1 MNLRTPASLSLLLS
15 TAVGLGLASPSLVR
29 AQGVPQVLID
39 QVHGQRS
46 LLRQGSRGP
55 AVEALQRTLS
65 NLGFTLRADGDFGPL
80 TAGQVRAFQRSQG
93 LSADGVV
100 GPQTLRA
107 LQQAVGGAT
116 PATPPPRSGSGNP
129 GAGSPSSGSPS
140 GGIIA
145 GLGGTGS
152 ARGGTAIA
160 GQLSEANSAGREAAI
175 LAQVVGGATPRF
187 LDSFQK
193 VTIRG
198 RDAAGRDHVLEVW
211 VSPDYLSLGND
222 ADPVRVPLRPATA
235 QRICDR
241 LRCLLPTR
249 KLVNAIYG
257 QAAVKLRPQPLPPGA
272 AMTTASYFLRHNLRI
287 EEQLRA
293 QGAHRGALI
302 AGHKKDV
309 VISPRLQQRPGR
321 VAIYGWH
328 RSSGNPIQPLSTVHG
343 RDYVDYSHGVRLVRD
358 AVRLDGRPHSAAAIL
373 KDRTLYPLLSD
384 EGRFTSTRAD

>member
-1 MNLRTPASLSLLLS
+1 MTLNTPASLLFLFL
-15 TAVGLGLASPSLVR
+15 TASALGLATPAALS
-29 AQGVPQVLID
+29 AQGVPQVLVD
-39 QVHGQRS
+39 QVRGQGQ

-55 AVEALQRTLS
+55 AVEGLQRSLS
-65 NLGFTLRADGDFGPL
+65 SLGFTLRADGDFGPL
-80 TAGQVRAFQRSQG
+80 TAGQVRAFQRSKG

-107 LQQAVGGAT
+107 LEQAMGGSSSGGSGAT
-116 PATPPPRSGSGNP
+116 SGGSGATSSSPPPRSG
-129 GAGSPSSGSPS
+129 
-140 GGIIA
+140 GIIPA
-145 GLGGTGS
+145 LGGTGS
-152 ARGGTAIA
+152 ARGGAAI
-160 GQLSEANSAGREAAI
+160 LSQVGEANSAQREAAI
-175 LAQVVGGATPRF
+175 LAQVEGGATPRF

-198 RDAAGRDHVLEVW
+198 RDAAGRAHVLEVW
-211 VSPDYLSLGND
+211 VSPDYLSVGSD

-249 KLVNAIYG
+249 KLVNEIYN
-257 QAAVKLRPQPLPPGA
+257 QATVKLRPQPLPPGS
-272 AMTTASYFLRHNLRI
+272 AMTTKSYFIRHNQRI

-293 QGAHRGALI
+293 QGARRGALT
-302 AGHKKDV
+302 AGHKKDL
-309 VISPRLQQRPGR
+309 VISPRLQARRGR

-328 RSSGNPIQPLSTVHG
+328 RSSGSPIQPLSTVHG

-358 AVRLDGRPHSAAAIL
+358 AVRLDGRPQSAAAIL
-373 KDRTLYPLLSD
+373 KDGNLYPLLSD